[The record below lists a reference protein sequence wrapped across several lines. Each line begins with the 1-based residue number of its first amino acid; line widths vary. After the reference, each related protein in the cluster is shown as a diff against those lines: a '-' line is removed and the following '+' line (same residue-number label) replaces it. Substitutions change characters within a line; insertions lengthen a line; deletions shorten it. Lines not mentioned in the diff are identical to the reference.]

1 MSRKKRRRKP
11 VNSKKVTFNGIE
23 FKSSL
28 ELYMY
33 KALKKEKIKFE
44 YEGQSFVIIEG
55 FKYDGKSYERF

>member
-33 KALKKEKIKFE
+33 KALNKEKIKFRN
-44 YEGQSFVIIEG
+44 
-55 FKYDGKSYERF
+55 K